1 MLKFVLVKVYF
12 LSCTFVDVDMAVQ
25 KSIKRS
31 RSSSA
36 AHRDKRDELEKSAG
50 VPDVLAEHVKGTLG
64 ST

>member
-12 LSCTFVDVDMAVQ
+12 LSCAFVDVDMAVQ

-36 AHRDKRDELEKSAG
+36 AHRDKRDELEKSVG

>member
-1 MLKFVLVKVYF
+1 MLKFVFAKAYF
-12 LSCTFVDVDMAVQ
+12 LSCTFVDVDMAVH

-36 AHRDKRDELEKSAG
+36 AHRDKRDELEMSVG